1 MGMITQWRM
10 FNYKGGIT
18 WENVFVTACPT
29 RVILLLEVG
38 IGGNIL
44 LMEFTSMTMME
55 IRCIIMIIPLCGIS
69 KNEYDKRAYNMDDKC
84 KGCIRLDS
92 KMKYKINTCPKCNEE
107 TYESYL
113 EGRSYIRKCKHCGHG
128 SLSFSYFGN
137 CEGKRHMCE
146 YVLDFSNVSKEGI
159 VEFGGRYN
167 IRVVTLLKLIRMNK
181 VARLRCDIS
190 EVLDEE
196 KFFDS
201 IELGYVMDPPMQ
213 YSNFYTCKDSIR
225 AQWLDSTVEVFFG

>member
-1 MGMITQWRM
+1 MGECICYCLPNEGNFIIGSR
-10 FNYKGGIT
+10 YR
-18 WENVFVTACPT
+18 WEYIIDGVHVYDDD
-29 RVILLLEVG
+29 
-38 IGGNIL
+38 GNQ
-44 LMEFTSMTMME
+44 MYYNDYTFM
-55 IRCIIMIIPLCGIS
+55 RYF
-69 KNEYDKRAYNMDDKC
+69 KKEYDKRAYNMDDKC

-225 AQWLDSTVEVFFG
+225 AKWLDSTVEVFFD